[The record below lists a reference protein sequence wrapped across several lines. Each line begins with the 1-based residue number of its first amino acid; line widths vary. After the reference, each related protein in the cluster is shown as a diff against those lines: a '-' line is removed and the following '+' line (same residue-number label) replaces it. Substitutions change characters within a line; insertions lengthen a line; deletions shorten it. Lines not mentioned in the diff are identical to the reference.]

1 MGLFVAMFITPEA
14 IPGIPRQALKFRVSH
29 RIEAVLRSGHPW
41 LFDQSIQEQQGEG
54 PPGSLGV
61 VFDHRNKFLAVGLYD
76 PTSVIRLRILQARR
90 PATID
95 QAWFQER
102 LQEAFA
108 LREPLLG
115 TGTTGYRLVYGENDG
130 LPGLVLD
137 RYGDTLVLKL
147 YSCCWIPHLYT
158 VLKAIQELIS
168 LPRLV
173 LRLSRGV
180 QQQTDHLYGL
190 QDGQVLYGEPLQ
202 APVIFLENGLSFE
215 AEVLKGQ
222 KTGFF
227 LDQRDNRARV
237 QALAKGKQVLNVFS
251 FSGGFSVYAA
261 CGEAK
266 GVVSL
271 DLSAHALA
279 SAVRNFL
286 LNPKLA
292 KVPHQCLQGD
302 AFAQLANLKK
312 QGQKFDLVILDPP
325 SFAQRAADRLQ
336 ALKAYKQLTALGAGV
351 VNPKGILVSCS
362 CSAHVSKEDFEA
374 AVERGLGKRSFSVIE
389 RTGHALD
396 HPVRFKE
403 GQYLKALFIQMDHEP
418 LAREKSY
425 Q

>member
-1 MGLFVAMFITPEA
+1 MSVTPDT
-14 IPGIPRQALKFRVSH
+14 IPSIPQRALKFRVSH

-76 PTSVIRLRILQARR
+76 PTSVIRLRILQARK
-90 PATID
+90 PATIN

-102 LQEAFA
+102 LQLAFS
-108 LREPLLG
+108 LREPLLD

-137 RYGDTLVLKL
+137 RYADTLVLKL
-147 YSCCWIPHLYT
+147 YSCCWIPHLSN
-158 VLKAIQELIS
+158 VLQAIQALLP

-173 LRLSRGV
+173 LRLSRGM
-180 QQQTDHLYGL
+180 QQQPQYLYGL
-190 QDGQVLYGEPLQ
+190 SDGQVLYGEPIQ
-202 APVIFLENGLSFE
+202 APIIFLENGLSFE

-227 LDQRDNRARV
+227 LDQRNNRARV
-237 QALAKGKQVLNVFS
+237 QALAKDKRVLNVFS

-261 CGEAK
+261 RGGAK
-266 GVVSL
+266 SVVSL
-271 DLSAHALA
+271 DLSAHALE

-286 LNPKLA
+286 LNPALA
-292 KVPHQCLQGD
+292 DIPHQCLQGD
-302 AFAQLANLKK
+302 AFEELSNLRQ
-312 QGQKFDLVILDPP
+312 QGQKFGLVILDPP
-325 SFAQRAADRLQ
+325 SFAQRASDRLQ
-336 ALKAYKQLTALGAGV
+336 ALNAYTTLTALGASV
-351 VNPKGILVSCS
+351 VNPRGILVSCS
-362 CSAHVSKEDFEA
+362 CSAHVSPEEFEA
-374 AVERGLGKRSFSVIE
+374 AIESGLGKRSFSILE

-396 HPVRFKE
+396 HPVCFKVTISK
-403 GQYLKALFIQMDHEP
+403 GP
-418 LAREKSY
+418 LSSTRSIDLSTTP

>member
-1 MGLFVAMFITPEA
+1 MGLFVVMSITPEA
-14 IPGIPRQALKFRVSH
+14 IPSIPSRAIKFRVSH

-76 PTSVIRLRILQARR
+76 PTSVIRLRILQARK

-95 QAWFQER
+95 QTWFKER
-102 LQEAFA
+102 LQEAFI
-108 LREPLLG
+108 LREPLLS
-115 TGTTGYRLVYGENDG
+115 TDTTGYRLVYGENDG
-130 LPGLVLD
+130 LPGLILD
-137 RYGDTLVLKL
+137 RYADTFVLKL
-147 YSCCWIPHLYT
+147 YSCAWIPHLQA
-158 VLKAIQELIS
+158 VLQAIQEL
-168 LPRLV
+168 LPLSHLV

-180 QQQTDHLYGL
+180 QQQTEYLYGL
-190 QDGQVLYGEPLQ
+190 RDAQVLYGEPIL
-202 APVIFLENGLSFE
+202 APVTFLENGLSFE

-237 QALAKGKQVLNVFS
+237 QALAQGKRVLNVFS

-261 CGEAK
+261 RGGAK
-266 GVVSL
+266 SVVSL
-271 DLSAHALA
+271 DLSTHALE

-286 LNPKLA
+286 LNPSLA

-302 AFAQLANLKK
+302 AFEQLSRLKT

-325 SFAQRAADRLQ
+325 SFAQRAADRLL
-336 ALKAYKQLTALGAGV
+336 ALKAYERLTALGAGV
-351 VNPKGILVSCS
+351 LNAQGILVSCS
-362 CSAHVSKEDFEA
+362 CSAHVSVEDFEA
-374 AVERGLGKRSFSVIE
+374 AVKRGLGKRSFSVIE
-389 RTGHALD
+389 STGHALD

-403 GQYLKALFIQMDHEP
+403 GRYLKALFIQVTISLSPNH
-418 LAREKSY
+418 
-425 Q
+425 

>member
-1 MGLFVAMFITPEA
+1 MSITPDA
-14 IPGIPRQALKFRVSH
+14 IPSIPRQALKFRVSH

-76 PTSVIRLRILQARR
+76 PTSVIRLRILQARK

-102 LQEAFA
+102 LQGAFI

-115 TGTTGYRLVYGENDG
+115 TDTTGYRLVYGENDG

-137 RYGDTLVLKL
+137 RYADTLVLKL
-147 YSCCWIPHLYT
+147 YSCCWIPHLET
-158 VLKAIQELIS
+158 VLKAIQELLP

-173 LRLSRGV
+173 LRLSRGM
-180 QQQTDHLYGL
+180 QQQPEYLYGL
-190 QDGQVLYGEPLQ
+190 QDGQVLYGASLQ
-202 APVIFLENGLSFE
+202 APVVFLENGLSFE
-215 AEVLKGQ
+215 ADVLKGQ

-237 QALAKGKQVLNVFS
+237 ESLAKGKQVLNVFS

-261 CGEAK
+261 RGGAK
-266 GVVSL
+266 RVVSL

-279 SAVRNFL
+279 SANRNFL
-286 LNPKLA
+286 LNPQVA
-292 KVPHQCLQGD
+292 EVPHQCLQGD

-325 SFAQRAADRLQ
+325 SFAQRTADRMQALQ
-336 ALKAYKQLTALGAGV
+336 AYEKLTALGASV
-351 VNPKGILVSCS
+351 LYPKGILVSCS
-362 CSAHVSKEDFEA
+362 CSAHVSAEDFEA
-374 AVERGLGKRSFSVIE
+374 AVARGLGKRSFSVIE

-403 GQYLKALFIQMDHEP
+403 GRYLKALFVQMG
-418 LAREKSY
+418 L
-425 Q
+425 